1 MCSAA
6 GRWERWL
13 SGAELELGVGHKAEK
28 HWDLA
33 GGHQYIFLPTP
44 GVLPAILCHW
54 YGTYFVQAPSSCFV
68 FLEK

>member
-1 MCSAA
+1 MCIAA

-13 SGAELELGVGHKAEK
+13 SAAELELGVGHKAEK
-28 HWDLA
+28 LWDQT

-44 GVLPAILCHW
+44 GVWPAVLCHR
-54 YGTYFVQAPSSCFV
+54 YSTYFVQAPSSCFL